1 MWPDNGVPSPL
12 DPLVRFVRQVR
23 HEMNRFPTM
32 GPTIIH
38 CSAGV
43 GRTGTFVG
51 IDKLLQDYKNKSYVD
66 IFGMVYEMRM
76 SRCLMVQTEVRF
88 SREILKNHDGL
99 KILGVKFEDQNLD
112 AVYLSARIDISL
124 TNWSIL
130 SW

>member
-88 SREILKNHDGL
+88 SREILKNYEISMIR
-99 KILGVKFEDQNLD
+99 KIKLFDLLRE
-112 AVYLSARIDISL
+112 R
-124 TNWSIL
+124 
-130 SW
+130 

>member
-51 IDKLLQDYKNKSYVD
+51 IDKLLQDYKTKSYVD

-88 SREILKNHDGL
+88 RAI
-99 KILGVKFEDQNLD
+99 KIFGRSVISENRLTYENLD
-112 AVYLSARIDISL
+112 AVYLSA
-124 TNWSIL
+124 
-130 SW
+130 

>member
-76 SRCLMVQTEVRF
+76 SRCLMVQTEVF
-88 SREILKNHDGL
+88 SINPKFREIEIG
-99 KILGVKFEDQNLD
+99 G
-112 AVYLSARIDISL
+112 SDISGNRVL
-124 TNWSIL
+124 KQ
-130 SW
+130 

>member
-76 SRCLMVQTEVRF
+76 SRCLMVQTEVRS
-88 SREILKNHDGL
+88 SRLTKIFEKFL
-99 KILGVKFEDQNLD
+99 KIPKFRWFQSGVKC
-112 AVYLSARIDISL
+112 
-124 TNWSIL
+124 
-130 SW
+130 

>member
-88 SREILKNHDGL
+88 SREILKKYEISMVKRFLESNF
-99 KILGVKFEDQNLD
+99 KI
-112 AVYLSARIDISL
+112 
-124 TNWSIL
+124 
-130 SW
+130 

>member
-76 SRCLMVQTEVRF
+76 SRCLMVQTEVTF
-88 SREILKNHDGL
+88 SRHFREILKNSEVSKSSKFRDSNVET
-99 KILGVKFEDQNLD
+99 KI
-112 AVYLSARIDISL
+112 
-124 TNWSIL
+124 
-130 SW
+130 